1 MSSSLSIRKVAVLG
15 AGTMGNGIAEVFAIA
30 GYEVRLMD
38 ISDEILRNAL
48 NRIRDSLERLSKRGE
63 LKESVDTIL
72 SRITTTTNIAT
83 AVEGIDFLVEA
94 VPENAELKKNIF
106 READKYAPSHAIF
119 ASNTS
124 TIPITELSETTSR
137 RDKFIGLHF
146 MNPPPLMKLVEITRG
161 KYTSD
166 ETVNITVQLT
176 RFLNKEPVVVNK
188 DVPGFIVNR
197 VLFRVMLEACR
208 EVTQE
213 GVKIIDLD
221 AMARNV
227 LGLPMGPFELLDY
240 IGLDTSLFIVKAMTE
255 RGFRAHPCPLLE
267 DLVNK
272 GKLGVKSGEGFYK
285 YPGPGQYVKPKVLP
299 DQGLD
304 LDPVKLMAPAINEL
318 AWLVRE
324 GVASVEDIDKS
335 VRLGLNYPWG
345 LSDLADEIGIDNVV
359 SALQYLKN
367 VSNWDEYEPDP
378 LLTEYVKSGKLG
390 RKSGAGFRNY
400 PEVEVRKYD
409 EILLRIDPPAAWIV
423 FNKPDKLNVLTPRM
437 ADEIVN
443 ALRAVED
450 DSRVKVVV
458 ITGNGRT
465 FCAGADINQ
474 FQNASPI
481 QMFKAM
487 RHYHSMTLEIEYYTK
502 PVIAAINGYAL
513 GGGLEIAMACDIRIA
528 SEDALVGQPEIN
540 LGIIPGAGGT
550 QRLTRLTNPGISK
563 ELILTGK
570 QVSARKALEYGIVN
584 KVTPNYAL
592 EFEVRRWIKELAS
605 KPPLTLMLAK
615 YAVNYGFESPIWSS
629 LNNEAALFGVAI
641 STKDSQEGVRAF
653 LEKRK
658 PKFVGE

>member
-1 MSSSLSIRKVAVLG
+1 MSSLGIKRVAVLG
-15 AGTMGNGIAEVFAIA
+15 AGTMGHGIAEVFAMA
-30 GYEVRLMD
+30 GFEVNLMD
-38 ISDEILRNAL
+38 ISDDILRNAL
-48 NRIRDSLERLSKRGE
+48 NRIRDSLERLSRRGE
-63 LKESVDTIL
+63 LRESVDLIM
-72 SRITTTTNIAT
+72 SRIRTTTKISE
-83 AVEGIDFLVEA
+83 AVKDIDFLVEA
-94 VPENAELKKNIF
+94 VPENADLKKNIF
-106 READKYAPSHAIF
+106 READQHAPPHAIF

-124 TIPITELSETTSR
+124 TIPITELSEATSR
-137 RDKFIGLHF
+137 KERFIGMHF

-161 KYTSD
+161 RYTSD

-176 RFLNKEPVVVNK
+176 RVLNKEPVVVNK

-213 GVKIIDLD
+213 GVRIIDLD

-255 RGFRAHPCPLLE
+255 RGFKAHSCPLLE
-267 DLVNK
+267 ELVGK

-285 YPGPGQYVKPKVLP
+285 YPGPGQYVKPRILP
-299 DQGLD
+299 EQGLE
-304 LDPVKLMAPAINEL
+304 LDPVRLMAPAINEL

-324 GVASVEDIDKS
+324 GVATVDDIDKS
-335 VRLGLNYPWG
+335 VKLGLNYPWG
-345 LSDLADEIGIDNVV
+345 LSDFADEAGIDNIVDALTQLKGV
-359 SALQYLKN
+359 SG
-367 VSNWDEYEPDP
+367 WEEYEPDP
-378 LLTEYVKSGKLG
+378 LLISYVKEGRLG
-390 RKSGAGFRNY
+390 RKSGRGFREY
-400 PEVEVRKYD
+400 PEVEFRKY
-409 EILLRIDPPAAWIV
+409 EEVMLRIDPPSAWIV
-423 FNKPDKLNVLTPRM
+423 LNKPDKLNVLTPRM

-443 ALRAVED
+443 ALRSVED
-450 DSRVKVVV
+450 DPRVKVVV
-458 ITGNGRT
+458 ITGSGRA

-474 FQNASPI
+474 FQNATPM

-528 SEDALVGQPEIN
+528 SENALLGQPEIN

-550 QRLTRLTNPGISK
+550 QRLTRLTNLGISK
-563 ELILTGK
+563 ELILTGR
-570 QVSARKALEYGIVN
+570 QVSAKAALEYGIVN
-584 KVTPNYAL
+584 RVVPKHAL
-592 EFEVRRWIKELAS
+592 DYEVMRWVKELAS

-615 YAVNYGFESPIWSS
+615 YAINYGYEAPIWSALS
-629 LNNEAALFGVAI
+629 NEASLFGVAI
-641 STKDSQEGVRAF
+641 STRDAQEGVRAF

-658 PKFVGE
+658 PRFTGE